1 MARRRG
7 LLLLL
12 GVVAVGGAAAAGYVV
27 SHPAG
32 PAQAS
37 AVADPWQP
45 TGTAAVSPPPANP
58 ADVATDTAK
67 PASAA
72 VQITFS
78 GTDEAGEGVA
88 VGAYVAGL
96 VEQGGTCTLTLTLD
110 GKTASAQSEAL
121 PDAQTTSCGQIV
133 VPFSDLS
140 PGTWAADLAYS
151 SPSGKTVTPAK
162 TTVEVSR

>member
-1 MARRRG
+1 VARRKG
-7 LLLLL
+7 LLLVVGL
-12 GVVAVGGAAAAGYVV
+12 VAVGGAGAAGYVV

-45 TGTAAVSPPPANP
+45 TGTAAVNPPPANP

-72 VQITFS
+72 VQITYS
-78 GTDEAGEGVA
+78 SADQSAQGVA

-96 VEQGGTCTLTLTLD
+96 IEDGGTCSMTLTHA
-110 GKTASAQSEAL
+110 GHSASATSQGAA
-121 PDAQTTSCGQIV
+121 DASTTSCSQLL

-140 PGTWAADLAYS
+140 PGTWAVDVTYS
-151 SPSGKTVTPAK
+151 SPSGKTVAPAK
-162 TTVEVSR
+162 TTVEVTR